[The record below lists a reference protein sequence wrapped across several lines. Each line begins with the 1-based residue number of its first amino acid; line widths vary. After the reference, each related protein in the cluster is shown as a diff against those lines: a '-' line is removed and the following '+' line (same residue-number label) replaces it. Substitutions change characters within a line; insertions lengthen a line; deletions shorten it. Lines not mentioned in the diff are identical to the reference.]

1 MSKIIIDSSE
11 KISKYLFRDDRV
23 LDITE
28 ENIIVYTADG
38 TTVDF
43 IIGDL
48 NSANSTLVEDVTEP
62 EDYSDN
68 KYVYED
74 ETWTIISG
82 WKNSRNASQRRA
94 EFEEFLAYLAEKES
108 AENS

>member
-68 KYVYED
+68 KYIYED
-74 ETWTIISG
+74 GTWTVVRGYRDVRS
-82 WKNSRNASQRRA
+82 ASQRRA
-94 EFEEFLAYLAEKES
+94 EFEEFLTYLEEKES
-108 AENS
+108 AES

>member
-23 LDITE
+23 LDVTE

-43 IIGDL
+43 IIGDM
-48 NSANSTLVEDVTEP
+48 NSTNSTLVENVTEP
-62 EDYSDN
+62 ENYSDN
-68 KYVYED
+68 KYTYED
-74 ETWTIISG
+74 ETWTVVRG
-82 WKNSRNASQRRA
+82 WRDTKDVRQYR
-94 EFEEFLAYLAEKES
+94 EVLEEFLKYIQDRES